1 VLVRRSLPLPLRAIV
16 AGRTESERGKIN
28 DEATAAAG

>member
-1 VLVRRSLPLPLRAIV
+1 LRAIV
-16 AGRTESERGKIN
+16 AGRAEEESGKIN